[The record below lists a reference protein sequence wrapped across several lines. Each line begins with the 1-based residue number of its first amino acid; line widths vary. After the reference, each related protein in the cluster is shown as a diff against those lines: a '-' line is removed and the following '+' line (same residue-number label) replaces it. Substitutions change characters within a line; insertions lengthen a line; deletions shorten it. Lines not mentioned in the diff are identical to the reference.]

1 MNQSVLQPA
10 PKGNETSVKHMEK
23 KQKVIIL
30 FLDTGDNCR
39 CPMVKGY
46 LQKLLDDRGIKH
58 IDIRTAGVMTPS
70 DLKPQDEAKQIL
82 AEEGVS
88 IERHRSRPVSA
99 AMIREADLILGMTPF
114 HVQKALRESDEA
126 RQKTYLLKEYV
137 GYDGKHTLIVDPMGG
152 TLEVFKKV
160 FSEIR
165 TSLLKLINMDIIQ
178 KTRPDPPPPVPR
190 VAPPAEKPQAPA
202 ATAVAKA
209 SPAVSAKKAAPAK
222 PAAKP
227 AAKHAAAAKVEPKKA
242 APAKAA
248 PKAAPAKA
256 KASVKAAPK
265 MVAKPVAKAA
275 AKPVAKATAKPAP
288 KPAVK
293 KAAKPADKKPVAKAK
308 AAPARPA
315 AKPAAKK
322 TTPKVAPKA
331 AAKAKPAPKAK
342 PTAKAKSTP
351 VKKGKK

>member
-1 MNQSVLQPA
+1 
-10 PKGNETSVKHMEK
+10 MEK
-23 KQKVIIL
+23 KQKIIIL

-126 RQKTYLLKEYV
+126 RQKTHLLKEYV

-165 TSLLKLINMDIIQ
+165 SSLLKLVNMDIIQ
-178 KTRPDPPPPVPR
+178 KTRPAPPPPAPR
-190 VAPPAEKPQAPA
+190 AAAAPPAEKPQAPA
-202 ATAVAKA
+202 TAPSAKA
-209 SPAVSAKKAAPAK
+209 SPSVSAKKTAPAK

-227 AAKHAAAAKVEPKKA
+227 VAKPAVAKKAEPKK
-242 APAKAA
+242 PAKAKPA
-248 PKAAPAKA
+248 PKAAPVKA
-256 KASVKAAPK
+256 KVAPKAAPK
-265 MVAKPVAKAA
+265 KA
-275 AKPVAKATAKPAP
+275 AKPVAKAPAKPAP
-288 KPAVK
+288 KPKPAAK
-293 KAAKPADKKPVAKAK
+293 KATKPVGKKPVVKAK

-322 TTPKVAPKA
+322 STPKAAPKA
-331 AAKAKPAPKAK
+331 AAKVKPATKAK
-342 PTAKAKSTP
+342 PVAKAKSTP

>member
-1 MNQSVLQPA
+1 
-10 PKGNETSVKHMEK
+10 MEK

-58 IDIRTAGVMTPS
+58 IEIRTAGVMTPS

-88 IERHRSRPVSA
+88 IERHRSRPVSS

-126 RQKTYLLKEYV
+126 RQKTFLLKEYV
-137 GYDGKHTLIVDPMGG
+137 GYEGKHTLIVDPMGG

-160 FSEIR
+160 FTEIR
-165 TSLLKLINMDIIQ
+165 VSLLKLINMPIIQ
-178 KTRPDPPPPVPR
+178 NTRPAAPPP
-190 VAPPAEKPQAPA
+190 APPAPRAAEKPQADEVTAPAKKSAPAKPAKPA
-202 ATAVAKA
+202 AAKKA
-209 SPAVSAKKAAPAK
+209 EPKKAAPAK
-222 PAAKP
+222 KSVKP
-227 AAKHAAAAKVEPKKA
+227 AVKKSAPK
-242 APAKAA
+242 AKAA

-256 KASVKAAPK
+256 KAAPK
-265 MVAKPVAKAA
+265 AK
-275 AKPVAKATAKPAP
+275 AKPAP
-288 KPAVK
+288 KPAAKKSAKPAVK
-293 KAAKPADKKPVAKAK
+293 KAAPKAK

-315 AKPAAKK
+315 AKPAVK
-322 TTPKVAPKA
+322 KA
-331 AAKAKPAPKAK
+331 APKAKPAKAAPKAPAKSK
-342 PTAKAKSTP
+342 PTAKAKPASKAKTAP

>member
-1 MNQSVLQPA
+1 
-10 PKGNETSVKHMEK
+10 MEK

-58 IDIRTAGVMTPS
+58 IEIRTAGVMTPS

-88 IERHRSRPVSA
+88 IERHRSRPVSS

-126 RQKTYLLKEYV
+126 RQKTFLLKEYV
-137 GYDGKHTLIVDPMGG
+137 GYEGKHTLIVDPMGG

-160 FSEIR
+160 FTEIR
-165 TSLLKLINMDIIQ
+165 VSLLKLINMPIIQ
-178 KTRPDPPPPVPR
+178 NTRPAAPPP
-190 VAPPAEKPQAPA
+190 APPAPRAAEKPQADEVTAPAKTSVAAATKKSAPAKPAKPA
-202 ATAVAKA
+202 AAKKA
-209 SPAVSAKKAAPAK
+209 EPKKAAPAK
-222 PAAKP
+222 KSVKP
-227 AAKHAAAAKVEPKKA
+227 AVKKSAPK
-242 APAKAA
+242 AKAA

-256 KASVKAAPK
+256 KAAPK
-265 MVAKPVAKAA
+265 AK
-275 AKPVAKATAKPAP
+275 AKPAP
-288 KPAVK
+288 KPAAKKSAKPAVK
-293 KAAKPADKKPVAKAK
+293 KAAPKAK

-315 AKPAAKK
+315 AKPAVK
-322 TTPKVAPKA
+322 KA
-331 AAKAKPAPKAK
+331 APKAKPAKAAPKAPAKSK
-342 PTAKAKSTP
+342 PTAKAKPASKAKTAP